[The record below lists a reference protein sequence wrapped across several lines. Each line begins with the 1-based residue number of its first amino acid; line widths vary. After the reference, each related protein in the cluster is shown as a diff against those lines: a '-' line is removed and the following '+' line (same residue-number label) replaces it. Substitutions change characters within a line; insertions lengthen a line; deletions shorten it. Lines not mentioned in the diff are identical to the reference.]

1 MIGFSRM
8 FRLPW
13 ARWGML
19 LLVATGLGWW
29 LSAAPA
35 LAAARQARPLPG
47 VTMQACGAMTVGAD
61 GARLVRPG
69 ETLEPGDRGF
79 GCLFTAKDVPKDGAV
94 PVEVRLLRPTVAG
107 GQAWDRW
114 FVALRPGRTS
124 QAVYLSETPLTTDSG
139 PWTLE
144 LYRDGRPAARR
155 QFVMAG
161 GPGPSGDQDGAAQP
175 SVETPPVEPTAPPA
189 GVSGEAAA
197 STPTEVPPAPTA
209 PAPTDQAVPATPVPT
224 PPASAHSDAAIPAPV
239 SVSVPVPPVT
249 PIAPEKPVP
258 SPASPASPAP
268 GVAAPK
274 SAPVASPAV
283 KPAAPAPAKRDIPA
297 KKSETARPATA
308 APERKEG
315 KGAAEKPQGAGY
327 YALQLGVFAQSDNAE
342 ALAVKV
348 RGRGVPVCVAEE
360 RTAKGRRYR
369 VMAGR
374 YGDRRVALDRRRE
387 VRIAS
392 GVDAVLYHVEPA
404 AIDRLRCH

>member
-1 MIGFSRM
+1 MTVFSRM

-19 LLVATGLGWW
+19 LLVATGLGWG
-29 LSAAPA
+29 LSPTPVR
-35 LAAARQARPLPG
+35 AAARQARPLPG

-69 ETLEPGDRGF
+69 EILEPGDRGF

-124 QAVYLSETPLTTDSG
+124 QAVYLSETPLTTASG

-175 SVETPPVEPTAPPA
+175 SVETPPALAATPPA
-189 GVSGEAAA
+189 GDAGEKEAA
-197 STPTEVPPAPTA
+197 SPPTPVPPAPA
-209 PAPTDQAVPATPVPT
+209 ASASSDQAVPATPVPT
-224 PPASAHSDAAIPAPV
+224 PPASAHSDAAIPAP
-239 SVSVPVPPVT
+239 VPVPPVT

-283 KPAAPAPAKRDIPA
+283 KPAAPAPAKRDIPV
-297 KKSETARPATA
+297 KKSETARPAPA

-387 VRIAS
+387 IRTAS